1 MIKIITYGT
10 FDHLHEGHINL
21 LKKAK
26 ALGDYLI
33 VGVTTE
39 NFDITRGKIN
49 VQQSLMERIEA
60 VKATGLA
67 DEVFPEEYEGQK
79 IDDIKRNN
87 VDIFAI
93 GSDWIGKFDYLNEY
107 CHVVYLPRTEGIS
120 STMIRSK
127 QNIKLGVIGSDP
139 AMYKL
144 LNEVDYIDG
153 LDAKS
158 IYLDCVL
165 NKTSDKF
172 PIVKDITSLLKD
184 TDAIY
189 IACKPVERYKY
200 IKLALEAGKHV
211 ISESPLAL
219 NKEESEELFYLAHTN
234 KLCLYDSIKTAY
246 SLAFSRLVL
255 LIKGGIIGEIKS
267 IDSTCTSQ
275 EMFDWLKENAFGTSM
290 TMWGAIGLLPVLK
303 ILGTEYKSISFNTLS
318 SNEMKDIFTKIN
330 FTYDNAVATVNVGV
344 GVKSEGDLRIAGTK
358 GYIYVPAP
366 WWKTEYFE
374 VRFENPS
381 YNKRYFYKLEGE
393 GLRTELVNFVHS
405 INTGNENYYLEEKLS
420 NKICEILEE
429 HSKTMK

>member
-10 FDHLHEGHINL
+10 FDHLHQGHINL

-127 QNIKLGVIGSDP
+127 KNVKLGVIGSDP
-139 AMYKL
+139 SMVKL

-153 LDAKS
+153 LEIHS
-158 IYLDCVL
+158 VYLDSAM
-165 NKTSDKF
+165 NKRIVDF
-172 PIVKDITSLLKD
+172 PLAKDISSLLKE

-189 IACKPVERYKY
+189 IACKPVDRYKY

-211 ISESPLAL
+211 ICDSPVAL
-219 NKEESEELFYLAHTN
+219 KKEEAEEVFLLAHKN

-255 LIKGGIIGEIKS
+255 LIKSGIIGEIKS

-275 EMFDWLKENAFGTSM
+275 EMYDWLKETNFGTSM
-290 TMWGAIGLLPVLK
+290 TIWGPFGLLPVLK
-303 ILGTEYKSISFNTLS
+303 ILGTEYKTISFNTLHS
-318 SNEMKDIFTKIN
+318 TEMKDIFTKIN

-374 VRFENPS
+374 IRFENQA
-381 YNKRYFYKLEGE
+381 YNKRYFYKLDGE

-405 INTGNENYYLEEKLS
+405 INTGNDNYYLEEKLS
-420 NKICEILEE
+420 KKVSEILEA
-429 HSKTMK
+429 HNKAM